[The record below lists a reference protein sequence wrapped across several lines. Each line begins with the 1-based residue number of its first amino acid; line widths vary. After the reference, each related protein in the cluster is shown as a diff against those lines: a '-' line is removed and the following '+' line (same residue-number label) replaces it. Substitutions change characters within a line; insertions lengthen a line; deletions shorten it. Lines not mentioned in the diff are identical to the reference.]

1 MDERFKLHQYK
12 STRLAIF
19 ANVAVLA
26 FVFYYELIANKE
38 TRWDIFIV
46 LSITAV
52 VKIVAMIVYRLTN

>member
-19 ANVAVLA
+19 ANIAVLA
-26 FVFYYELIANKE
+26 FVFYYELIANKI

-52 VKIVAMIVYRLTN
+52 VKIMAMIFYRVTN

>member
-19 ANVAVLA
+19 ANIAVLA
-26 FVFYYELIANKE
+26 FVFYYELIANKI

-46 LSITAV
+46 LSITAA
-52 VKIVAMIVYRLTN
+52 VKIMAMIFYRVTN

>member
-26 FVFYYELIANKE
+26 FVFYYELIANKV
-38 TRWDIFIV
+38 TRWDIFIL

-52 VKIVAMIVYRLTN
+52 VKIVAMIIYRITN